1 MQCWVALNEACEVA
15 LRFTHRDIPIKD
27 YFKKHTVY
35 IFSYIL
41 KIVQFTGHAI
51 LSNGQIIAR
60 SMACE

>member
-1 MQCWVALNEACEVA
+1 MQCRVDLNEACEVA
-15 LRFTHRDIPIKD
+15 LWFTHRDIPIKD
-27 YFKKHTVY
+27 YFKKHNVY

-41 KIVQFTGHAI
+41 KIVQLKGHAT